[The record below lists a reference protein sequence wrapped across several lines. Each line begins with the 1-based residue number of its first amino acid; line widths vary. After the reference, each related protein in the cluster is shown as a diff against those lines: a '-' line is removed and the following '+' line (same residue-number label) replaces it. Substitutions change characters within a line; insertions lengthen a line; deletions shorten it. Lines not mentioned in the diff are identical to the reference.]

1 MKNKGFTLI
10 ELLAVIVVLA
20 IILIIAVPRVLRV
33 IEDSDK
39 ESFRLTGENLLKGV
53 KDKTLIDSMT
63 GVSTKTY
70 TIEDGAFV
78 DESISMS
85 GELPDSGTIIVKADG
100 SVLMAVKN
108 DKYCLKKRYEEDK
121 VQLVEDPSCELPVSK
136 IYGVRFN
143 NATVGTRTD
152 DAEGLTYTVNTS
164 TITSDFDT
172 AEIYN
177 EIEDYTDTD
186 GNVYVKIPR
195 FYIKKTKS
203 EGNIWTYQISKDRQ
217 DIGYYLPES
226 FRNHT
231 NGDILDYVLI
241 GKYNASLNNTKLE
254 SKSGTSPL
262 VSQNINTFRTYAK
275 NNGPSY
281 QLIDIHAIDLIQV
294 LFYVEFATLD
304 STSIMYGY
312 ANGNASVI
320 SSGTTNSVSTAS
332 GSPTSNTSGKY
343 AMKYRGIENLW
354 GNIWQI
360 IDGINIKNNRV
371 YISKNPTNYTSGV
384 FTGDYMSLG
393 YINADV
399 VNPPIE
405 MGYDTNQPYAN
416 FPITVGTYTNSI
428 YKDNYYRLS
437 SENGVSFF
445 GGSWNIGISGGV
457 SCWYFGYTPSSAISN
472 LGSRLMKKAF

>member
-1 MKNKGFTLI
+1 MNKKGFTLI

-186 GNVYVKIPR
+186 GNIYVKIPR

-281 QLIDIHAIDLIQV
+281 QLIDIHALDLIQV

-304 STSIMYGY
+304 SQSIMYGY

-354 GNIWQI
+354 GNMWQY
-360 IDGINIKNNRV
+360 IDGINIKNHKS
-371 YISKNPTNYTSGV
+371 YISKNPTNYESNV
-384 FTGDYMSLG
+384 FTGDYMPLG
-393 YINADV
+393 YTNTNTNSNV
-399 VNPPIE
+399 IE

-416 FPITVGTYTNSI
+416 FPITVGTYTDSI
-428 YKDNYYRLS
+428 YKDYYYQGAGNMVLR
-437 SENGVSFF
+437 F
-445 GGSWNIGISGGV
+445 GGSYYSGLTTGISYWV
-457 SCWYFGYTPSSAISN
+457 LNHTSINTYDST
-472 LGSRLMKKAF
+472 GSRLMKKAF